1 MPGGALLGE
10 MAAMKRKHLVN
21 PFELPGT
28 WYKAAL
34 HTHTSSS
41 DGAWWPEAVAKLYRK
56 RGFDVLALTDHE
68 RSNDICGLSKP
79 GFLVINGIEL
89 HPLYPGHKC
98 RNHHIVGLGVPHGY
112 PLSRAAQKDVGE
124 CIKQIARLGGA
135 AILAHPPG
143 VNVPLHLFKDQRA
156 LAAFELYASHQIAGG
171 SRDRQREWA
180 AGLDAGIFL
189 PAIAADDAH
198 DKSDVA
204 TAWTWLK
211 MRSLSTKS
219 VLSAIRSGAC
229 YASTGPEIKDFRVTS
244 DTVEVRCSACP
255 TVALLGPRGKK
266 NVRRAPAKGRGISKH
281 TIARP
286 DWTFVRAVVTDR
298 AGRKAWT
305 NPISLV

>member
-1 MPGGALLGE
+1 
-10 MAAMKRKHLVN
+10 MKQKHLCN

-41 DGAWWPEAVAKLYRK
+41 DGAWWPEDVAKLYRK

-68 RSNDICGLSKP
+68 RTNDIRGLSDP

-98 RNHHIVGLGVPHGY
+98 RNHHIVGLGLPHGF
-112 PLSRAAQKDVGE
+112 PLSRAAQKDVRQCVQE
-124 CIKQIARLGGA
+124 IADTGGI

-143 VNVPLHLFKDQRA
+143 VSVRPHRYADMPG
-156 LAAFELYASHQIAGG
+156 LAAFELWASHQQAMDGKG
-171 SRDRQREWA
+171 DREREWA
-180 AGLDAGIFL
+180 AGLDAGIHL

-198 DKSDVA
+198 ADSDVA

-211 MRSLSTKS
+211 MKSLSKGS

-229 YASTGPEIKDFRVTS
+229 YSSTGPEIKDFRVTAE
-244 DTVEVRCSACP
+244 TVELRCSSCA
-255 TVALLGPRGKK
+255 TVALLGPGGKK
-266 NVRRAPAKGRGISKH
+266 AVRRAPSKGRGISGH
-281 TIARP
+281 SISRP
-286 DWTFVRAVVTDR
+286 DWPFVRAVVTDR
-298 AGRKAWT
+298 AGNKAWT
-305 NPISLV
+305 NPISLA